1 MQSVFITQASIKL
14 FKALN
19 LAKVRSQSCETLKIQ
34 KINCLGRLKVLII
47 MAIWVVEFSSGG
59 TKLDFFCLRINI
71 LKGNQKVSKFD
82 FQSQFAVSKIIRIFL
97 NFIFI
102 EEYQFRSNSMLL
114 TFFDNMNS

>member
-1 MQSVFITQASIKL
+1 
-14 FKALN
+14 
-19 LAKVRSQSCETLKIQ
+19 
-34 KINCLGRLKVLII
+34 

-82 FQSQFAVSKIIRIFL
+82 FQNQFAVSKIIRIFL
-97 NFIFI
+97 NFFFI